1 MVKATETKLNLEAKR
16 KSPNKRYPKAT
27 DGKSDVSERPKRE
40 FEIDIFM
47 GWCKSCGICAAFCP
61 RECITRD
68 EDGAPVV
75 SDEKRCSGC
84 GWCELHCPDFA
95 ISVRPRL
102 AKAVQSDE
110 D

>member
-1 MVKATETKLNLEAKR
+1 MVKLAGTKVNSEAKR
-16 KSPNKRYPKAT
+16 KPSGKRYPKAE
-27 DGKSDVSERPKRE
+27 DAESNVSEKPKRE

-61 RECITRD
+61 RECISRD
-68 EDGAPVV
+68 EDGAPMVT
-75 SDEKRCSGC
+75 DAKRCSGC

-95 ISVRPRL
+95 ISVRQRL
-102 AKAVQSDE
+102 AKAVQPEE